1 MDRVRLVSSA
11 SATRRALG
19 VLGIVV
25 AVGCAASSGNPH
37 ATDDGGS
44 SSRDGETEA
53 AALVTCNP
61 LLNNLCP
68 HGLTCCFYGLEGTCE
83 PTAECTGPYQVGC
96 SSRANC
102 DDNQFCCGS
111 GTGRTFSIGCQA
123 TCAVEQFQL
132 CMSNEECEVG
142 KMCLPIAPPVPIKA
156 CLTPYTPP
164 TFDASPGGD
173 LTDATTP
180 DTGN

>member
-19 VLGIVV
+19 VLGIAV
-25 AVGCAASSGNPH
+25 AVGCAASSGNPPV
-37 ATDDGGS
+37 TDDGGS
-44 SSRDGETEA
+44 SRRDGAAEA
-53 AALVTCNP
+53 GAPVTCNP

-68 HGLTCCFYGLEGTCE
+68 RGLTCCFYAIEGTCE
-83 PTAECTGPYQVGC
+83 PTGACTSPYQVGC
-96 SSRANC
+96 SSQANC

-123 TCAVEQFQL
+123 TCAVDQFQL
-132 CMSNEECEVG
+132 CVSSAECEGG
-142 KMCLPIAPPVPIKA
+142 KVCLPIAPQIEIMA
-156 CLTPYTPP
+156 CLPPYTPP

-173 LTDATTP
+173 FTDATTP
-180 DTGN
+180 DSGS